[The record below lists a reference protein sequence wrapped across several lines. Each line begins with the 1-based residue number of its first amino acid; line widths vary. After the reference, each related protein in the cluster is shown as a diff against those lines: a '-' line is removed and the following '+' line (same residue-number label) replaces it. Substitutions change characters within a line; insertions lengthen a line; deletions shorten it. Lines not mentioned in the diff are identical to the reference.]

1 MDGFVG
7 KTIGCFNV
15 RSWKKTVDGV
25 TISCVCFST
34 QSPRIQEDPVFRF
47 VKEETLELSLCFM
60 MLITLTFLYSWESTP
75 LKRKR
80 NGLQTEHFFSSRT
93 INILWAFS
101 FEHKDIIHFHSFNSA
116 VASCHYDRPKMTSCT
131 QNLWIP
137 WHSTPLLFISGNFL
151 VGQLTWKWKNRQLQS
166 KQWHLQP
173 KPNSVGFHWELPYG
187 PPSLSSPQFC
197 I

>member
-1 MDGFVG
+1 MG
-7 KTIGCFNV
+7 
-15 RSWKKTVDGV
+15 W
-25 TISCVCFST
+25 
-34 QSPRIQEDPVFRF
+34 
-47 VKEETLELSLCFM
+47 LSLC
-60 MLITLTFLYSWESTP
+60 LFLHSIPKNSRRSSFPICKGGGDLWVVFVFHDVDYTYISVQLREYSIKAKKKWVT
-75 LKRKR
+75 
-80 NGLQTEHFFSSRT
+80 NWAFFSSRT

-173 KPNSVGFHWELPYG
+173 KPNSVGFHWELPYLFIS
-187 PPSLSSPQFC
+187 SLSHHLSLHLNFAFKYLFKV
-197 I
+197 IINSWSLK